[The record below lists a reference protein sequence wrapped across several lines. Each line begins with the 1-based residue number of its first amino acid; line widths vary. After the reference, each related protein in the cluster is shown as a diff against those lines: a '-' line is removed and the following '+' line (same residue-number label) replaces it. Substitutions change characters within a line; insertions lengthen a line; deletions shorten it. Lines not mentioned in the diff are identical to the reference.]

1 MRKNKKQIRGKK
13 FTMDKYQFIIQENK
27 KTNTKHFGASNFIK
41 PDNSKESYKREYKTR
56 KGGTEL
62 RFGKRS
68 LNAYLNDVYAKN
80 KSMIRDKLYDPDWMN
95 NDSKM
100 RSAFKSTVEIIM
112 EEENVD
118 VDQAITM
125 LGRSRQFMTRNEI
138 GMENVINSITSK
150 ELKSMSKYTD
160 IRNINFRNDFTWDK
174 ENQMWINNSGL
185 FGLVYSYPDD
195 SKTESIISVVQL

>member
-1 MRKNKKQIRGKK
+1 MRKTKKQIRGKK
-13 FTMDKYQFIIQENK
+13 FAIDEYQLIIQANK
-27 KTNTKHFGASNFIK
+27 KSNTKHFGTSNFIK

-56 KGGTEL
+56 KGSTEL

-80 KSMIRDKLYDPDWMN
+80 KSMIRDKLYDPDYMN
-95 NDSKM
+95 SDSKM
-100 RSAFKSTVEIIM
+100 RSAFKSTIEIIM

-125 LGRSRQFMTRNEI
+125 LGRSRQFMTQNEI
-138 GMENVINSITSK
+138 SMENVINSITSK
-150 ELKSMSKYTD
+150 ELKSMSRFTE
-160 IRNINFRNDFTWDK
+160 IRNINFKKDFNWDR
-174 ENQMWINNSGL
+174 ENQMWIHSSGS

-195 SKTESIISVVQL
+195 SKTESIVSLIQL